1 MLCMRLSLKSSQS
14 SGSFVCCRGRLSWHR
29 RCDCAARPHPPATNT
44 SLPGQPGRTHPTIAP
59 AVGFD
64 IGPLDV
70 VDELRHRNASWP
82 WACHA
87 RAIVGAVVFVAIATG
102 CSNGAGTSSNATT
115 VRTAPAQDNGGQ
127 SSSDTGT
134 ESGLDSSACQLL
146 SDAEVT
152 TAMKQPM
159 KSVGGAGSLICE
171 YAAVADPSTLLAVQT
186 FSTLADATL
195 YTQLESSSEHVA
207 GLGDDAFW
215 NSTLDMV
222 FVKKGDRGFSVTS
235 PSLANLTGDPNASK
249 DALVILATTVLAK
262 F

>member
-1 MLCMRLSLKSSQS
+1 MCVEALTIAFMMLSSKPPPPTDS
-14 SGSFVCCRGRLSWHR
+14 PACCRS
-29 RCDCAARPHPPATNT
+29 
-44 SLPGQPGRTHPTIAP
+44 RT
-59 AVGFD
+59 
-64 IGPLDV
+64 
-70 VDELRHRNASWP
+70 
-82 WACHA
+82 
-87 RAIVGAVVFVAIATG
+87 RAIVGALVLAIIATG
-102 CSNGAGTSSNATT
+102 CSDGGSKISNPTT
-115 VRTAPAQDNGGQ
+115 LPIAPAQVNSGQ

-134 ESGLDSSACQLL
+134 GSGTVSSSDSATGTDASACQLL

-171 YAAVADPSTLLAVQT
+171 YAAVADPSTLLAVAT
-186 FSTLADATL
+186 FATLADATL

-207 GLGDDAFW
+207 GLGDDAFF

-235 PSLANLTGDPNASK
+235 PSLANLTGDPQASK
-249 DALVILATTVLAK
+249 AALLVLANIVLPK

>member
-1 MLCMRLSLKSSQS
+1 MIRIPLVSA
-14 SGSFVCCRGRLSWHR
+14 RGRQQSGHDGVWR
-29 RCDCAARPHPPATNT
+29 QRQQRCV
-44 SLPGQPGRTHPTIAP
+44 LPLMPICVEAPTIAFMMLSSKPPPSADSP
-59 AVGFD
+59 AC
-64 IGPLDV
+64 
-70 VDELRHRNASWP
+70 RRSRT
-82 WACHA
+82 
-87 RAIVGAVVFVAIATG
+87 RAIVGAVVLVVIATG
-102 CSNGAGTSSNATT
+102 CSDGESKSSNATT
-115 VRTAPAQDNGGQ
+115 LRTAPAQVNSGQ

-134 ESGLDSSACQLL
+134 GSATVSTSDTGTGSGTDASACQLL
-146 SDAEVT
+146 SEAEVT

-186 FSTLADATL
+186 FATLANATL

-222 FVKKGDRGFSVTS
+222 FVRKGDRGFAVTS
-235 PSLANLTGDPNASK
+235 PSLANLTGDPQASK
-249 DALVILATTVLAK
+249 SALVVLANIVLAK